1 MAPTL
6 PALAPDSHTYSSGR
20 HRGIS
25 LKSHEGK
32 LWGISEGS
40 KGCPR
45 VEGSWLS
52 SGDSR
57 GWVLED
63 MKTVP
68 QGEGRTAVAFPSLSL
83 FVPEILKP
91 CRTCAHV
98 RVRLLSVCM
107 YVCDSERPLSPS
119 LSDWVSLPTLRVVTQ
134 ASAESNPVL
143 VFFSSH
149 SSSPPDDSSFL
160 PNCPLLQDLLPGR
173 PSPPSL
179 PPPPAT
185 RLTLFTS
192 FPFKLQNQEVRLLL
206 KSIFGDVGFA
216 PHPLPGPRD
225 PLPTVSEEA
234 ALTLR
239 QLHRQGDLATF
250 HEQRFPAFQQTEDSV
265 DNILLKYSVIMY
277 LVATSRREKCA
288 YESIH
293 NYIITTYRQLCFAT
307 MNSLSPLS

>member
-1 MAPTL
+1 M
-6 PALAPDSHTYSSGR
+6 
-20 HRGIS
+20 
-25 LKSHEGK
+25 KSHEGK
-32 LWGISEGS
+32 LWGIREGS

-52 SGDSR
+52 SGDSG

-91 CRTCAHV
+91 CRMCARV
-98 RVRLLSVCM
+98 RVRLLSVCTCL
-107 YVCDSERPLSPS
+107 CDSECPLSLHLSPTGS
-119 LSDWVSLPTLRVVTQ
+119 LSPPFGWSHRHLQSPTKSWYFSHLARRPRPMTVPSFPTLLCSRTSCQGV
-134 ASAESNPVL
+134 
-143 VFFSSH
+143 
-149 SSSPPDDSSFL
+149 
-160 PNCPLLQDLLPGR
+160 PLLHPCR
-173 PSPPSL
+173 TTPPQ
-179 PPPPAT
+179 T

-192 FPFKLQNQEVRLLL
+192 FPFKLQNQEVHLLL

-277 LVATSRREKCA
+277 LVATNRREKCA
-288 YESIH
+288 YESIR
-293 NYIITTYRQLCFAT
+293 NYIISPYRQLRFAP
-307 MNSLSPLS
+307 MNYLSPLS